1 MTVLDRF
8 FADFDRFRAY
18 VHPNEYHLWIL
29 AELAHQRTGAD
40 REAIPVFSQQR
51 FRPGFSEG
59 VKELSRIVAPIV
71 EMSEIQI
78 LELLDKLIA
87 QSSSRGFEIWVR
99 LESAKKIAEFAKGAR
114 DVRCSFGP
122 STLPAV
128 LILLARDGKTV
139 RFVSKH
145 QFEVE
150 LMNLMSLVFDLNV
163 KIIEQDPFLRE
174 DGPPA
179 DFELSMPPFNMLYQ
193 DLHEVPQQI
202 LRRLGLDKA
211 KARVTAEVLAL
222 EDALENKARRQA
234 VLVAPGTLFRNVGVE
249 KMARGDLLF
258 SGRLRS
264 VLRIPSG
271 MAFEGTSITS
281 NLLILDDQ
289 HGGTV
294 SLSPVRFVDLQDPHF
309 SNARERGRYEVRPEA
324 SWVEAVDAATVADEA
339 WARDVSISEIEER
352 GGVLT
357 PDRFFAADT
366 EDEVSKLC
374 AGMETFALSDLAE
387 IIRPAPLLKDEDG
400 EFVAREAAAAEID
413 ESGFVVQPSRA
424 SKLGQGGL
432 SKAADQRLAA
442 GDVVL
447 AVKGTIG
454 AVGLVPE
461 DAPAAASGEIWVPGQ
476 SLVALRLRK
485 GVQLNPVTLFEFLS
499 SDVMRD
505 YIKSLATGT
514 AVQTLSI
521 KDVKALKIP
530 VPSLSDQSQVEEAFW
545 ARQNLYT
552 QIRALREAVEN
563 ARNSW
568 PHRI

>member
-1 MTVLDRF
+1 MTIMDRF
-8 FADFDRFRAY
+8 FSDFDRFRAY
-18 VHPNEYHLWIL
+18 VHPNEYHLWVL
-29 AELAHQRTGAD
+29 AELAHQRTGKD
-40 REAIPVFSQQR
+40 RELIPVFSQQR
-51 FRPGFSEG
+51 FRADFSEV

-71 EMSEIQI
+71 EMSEIKI
-78 LELLDKLIA
+78 LELLDKLVA
-87 QSSSRGFEIWVR
+87 QSASRAFEFLVR
-99 LESAKKIAEFAKGAR
+99 LDSAQRIAEFAKGSR

-128 LILLARDGKTV
+128 LISLARDGKKV

-145 QFEVE
+145 QFEAE
-150 LMNLMSLVFDLNV
+150 LMNLLSMVFDLNV

-193 DLHEVPQQI
+193 DLHDVPQQI

-211 KARVTAEVLAL
+211 KARVTAEVLAI

-249 KMARGDLLF
+249 KTARGDLLF

-281 NLLILDDQ
+281 NLLILDEQ
-289 HGGTV
+289 HGGTA

-324 SWVEAVDAATVADEA
+324 SWVEAVDAATVAGEA

-432 SKAADQRLAA
+432 SKAVDQRLAP

-485 GVQLNPVTLFEFLS
+485 GVQLKPVTLFEFLS

-530 VPSLSDQSQVEEAFW
+530 VPSLSDQLQVEEAFW
-545 ARQNLYT
+545 ARQNLYA

-563 ARNSW
+563 ARNAW
-568 PHRI
+568 PHQI

>member
-1 MTVLDRF
+1 MTIVDRF
-8 FADFDRFRAY
+8 FTDFDRFRGNIHSSEL
-18 VHPNEYHLWIL
+18 VLWLL
-29 AELAHQRTGAD
+29 AELAHQKTGKP
-40 REAIPVFSQQR
+40 RELLPIFSQQH
-51 FRPGFSEG
+51 FRPSFSED
-59 VKELSRIVAPIV
+59 VKELSRIVAPII
-71 EMSEIQI
+71 EISEIQI
-78 LELLDKLIA
+78 LELLDKLSV
-87 QSSSRGFEIWVR
+87 QSSSRGFDLWVR
-99 LESAKKIAEFAKGAR
+99 LDSAKKIAEFAEGAR

-128 LILLARDGKTV
+128 LVSLARYDKKV
-139 RFVSKH
+139 RFVSKSRS
-145 QFEVE
+145 EAE
-150 LMNLMSLVFDLNV
+150 LMNLMSMVFDLNV
-163 KIIEQDPFLRE
+163 DIVEQDPFLRE

-193 DLHEVPQQI
+193 NLQDVPQSI
-202 LRRLGLDKA
+202 LRRLGLEKG
-211 KARVTAEVLAL
+211 KARVTGEVLAL
-222 EDALENKARRQA
+222 EDALENKSRRQA

-249 KMARGDLLF
+249 KAARGDLLY
-258 SGRLRS
+258 SGRLHS

-271 MAFEGTSITS
+271 MAFEGTAITS
-281 NLLILDDQ
+281 SLLILDGAQ
-289 HGGTV
+289 RETA
-294 SLSPVRFVDLQDPHF
+294 SLSSVRFVDLQDTHF
-309 SNARERGRYEVRPEA
+309 SIARERGRYEVRPEA
-324 SWVEAVDAATVADEA
+324 SWVEAVDAATVAGEA
-339 WARDVSISEIEER
+339 WARDVSIPEIEER

-400 EFVAREAAAAEID
+400 EFLAREAAAAEID
-413 ESGFVVQPSRA
+413 ESGFVLQPSRA
-424 SKLGQGGL
+424 SRLGQGGL
-432 SKAADQRLAA
+432 TKAADQRLAA

-476 SLVALRLRK
+476 SLVALRIRK
-485 GVQLNPVTLFEFLS
+485 GVRLKPVTLFEILS

-505 YIKSLATGT
+505 YIKSLATGS

-530 VPSLSDQSQVEEAFW
+530 VPSLSDQSQIEESFW
-545 ARQNLYT
+545 ARQNLYA

-563 ARNSW
+563 ARNAW
-568 PHRI
+568 PYRI

>member
-1 MTVLDRF
+1 MIIVERF
-8 FADFDRFRAY
+8 FADFDRIRGHIY
-18 VHPNEYHLWIL
+18 PYQRVLGVI
-29 AELAHQRTGAD
+29 AELAHQKTGTP
-40 REAIPVFSQQR
+40 RELLPVVSDQ
-51 FRPGFSEG
+51 FRRPEFQEPL
-59 VKELSRIVAPIV
+59 KELSRIVTPLC
-71 EMSEIQI
+71 ELSEERL
-78 LELLDKLIA
+78 LELVDRLFSQIGSREFDLWMRLDAARKV
-87 QSSSRGFEIWVR
+87 S
-99 LESAKKIAEFAKGAR
+99 EFAEGAR

-122 STLPAV
+122 ALLPAV
-128 LILLARDGKTV
+128 VISLARGTRKV
-139 RFVSKH
+139 RFISKH
-145 QFEVE
+145 KSETD
-150 LMNLMSLVFDLNV
+150 LMAMMDMVFDLNV
-163 KIIEQDPFLRE
+163 EIIEQDPFLRD
-174 DGPPA
+174 DGSPA
-179 DFELSMPPFNMLYQ
+179 DFELSMPPFSMLYQ
-193 DLHEVPQQI
+193 DLHDVPQQI

-281 NLLILDDQ
+281 NLLMLDDQ
-289 HGGTV
+289 HGGTA

-324 SWVEAVDAATVADEA
+324 SWVEAVDAATVAGEA

-432 SKAADQRLAA
+432 SKAVDQRLAP

-485 GVQLNPVTLFEFLS
+485 GVQLKPVTLFEFLS

-545 ARQNLYT
+545 ARQNLYA
-552 QIRALREAVEN
+552 QIRALREAMEN